1 MGIFS
6 ALSQVPKMTRTK
18 TFIEK
23 TYNTKASDNGV
34 IWNLIYTLVR
44 EFSST
49 DSTEEL
55 ATMVVYFYARFYMY
69 GDVNPE
75 SEGILN
81 MPDKIKFWSHT
92 ANNLKASGKIPG
104 GVAGACVRYLGL
116 MDNGELLEDDIDV
129 TAEKGFLDFREDFF
143 NKFPQK

>member
-18 TFIEK
+18 SFIEK
-23 TYNTKASDNGV
+23 TYKTKASDNGV

-81 MPDKIKFWSHT
+81 MPDKIKFWS
-92 ANNLKASGKIPG
+92 N
-104 GVAGACVRYLGL
+104 
-116 MDNGELLEDDIDV
+116 
-129 TAEKGFLDFREDFF
+129 
-143 NKFPQK
+143 